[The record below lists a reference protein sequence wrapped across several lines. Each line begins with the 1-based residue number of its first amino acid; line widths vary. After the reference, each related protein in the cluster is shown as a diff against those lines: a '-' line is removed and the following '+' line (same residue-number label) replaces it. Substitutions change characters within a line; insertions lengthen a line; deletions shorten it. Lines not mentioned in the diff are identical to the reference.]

1 MRRDRFGFL
10 QLSFGAFWQMGRRAI
25 LPAFCGPICAC
36 GTRRDHG
43 RQRGRATSKFPS
55 SGIPAEESPRAAER
69 L

>member
-43 RQRGRATSKFPS
+43 QGSAEGRPQNFRAV
-55 SGIPAEESPRAAER
+55 ASPPKRARER
-69 L
+69 PTL